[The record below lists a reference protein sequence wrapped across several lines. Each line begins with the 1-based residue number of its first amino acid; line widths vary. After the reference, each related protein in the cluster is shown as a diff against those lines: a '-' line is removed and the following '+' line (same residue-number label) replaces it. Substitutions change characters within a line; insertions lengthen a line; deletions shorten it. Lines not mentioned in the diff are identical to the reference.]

1 MYGENTLQDL
11 GKEYYLEDIINSNA
25 IKDRHRC
32 KRCMV
37 L

>member
-1 MYGENTLQDL
+1 MYGEKTLQEL
-11 GKEYYLEDIINSNA
+11 GKEYYLEDIMNPNA

-32 KRCMV
+32 HKCMV